1 MRDEPIAILTKYFPE
16 LTQHQQEQF
25 AQLNTLYHSWNE
37 KINVISRKD
46 IDNLYV
52 HHVLHS
58 LSIAK
63 FIKFKKETNV
73 LDVGTGGGFPG
84 IPLAIYFQE
93 VNFFLADSIAKKIKV
108 VEAVASEV
116 RLTNIIAR
124 QIRVEE
130 IKQRFDFI
138 MSRAVADFPEI
149 YNWTKRLILPES
161 FNDKPNGWILL
172 KGGDVETEMKSH
184 YYEKTSL
191 ENYFEEDF
199 FESKYLIYSPLKKP

>member
-25 AQLNTLYHSWNE
+25 TLLNELYRSWNE

-46 IDNLYV
+46 INNLYV

-63 FIKFKKETNV
+63 FIKFRKETNV

-84 IPLAIYFQE
+84 IPLAIYFPG

-108 VEAVASEV
+108 VEAVATEV
-116 RLTNIIAR
+116 KLSNVIAR

-130 IKQRFDFI
+130 IKQQFDFI
-138 MSRAVADFPEI
+138 VSRAVTDFSEI
-149 YNWTKRLILPES
+149 YNWTSRLILPKSVNE
-161 FNDKPNGWILL
+161 KLNGWILL

-184 YYEKTSL
+184 YYEKTPL
-191 ENYFEEDF
+191 ENYFEKDF
-199 FESKYLIYSPLKKP
+199 FKNKCLIYSPLKKP